1 MPGWL
6 QGALVAVAVTAG
18 LAFAFR
24 RPAELR
30 YSIVTLGLAVLSG
43 LVPGGRVLTVPLV
56 MVLVMIWIFWAA
68 RRSAEREE
76 L

>member
-1 MPGWL
+1 MPVGL
-6 QGALVAVAVTAG
+6 QIVLIVVATVVLAG
-18 LAFAFR
+18 VFR

-30 YSIVTLGLAVLSG
+30 YSILTIGFAVLSMI
-43 LVPGGRVLTVPLV
+43 VPGGRVLTIPVVL
-56 MVLVMIWIFWAA
+56 VLVMIWIFWAA

>member
-1 MPGWL
+1 MPVWL
-6 QGALVAVAVTAG
+6 LSLLVLAATVALTG
-18 LAFAFR
+18 IFR

-30 YSIVTLGLAVLSG
+30 YSMLAIGFTVLS
-43 LVPGGRVLTVPLV
+43 LVVPGGRVLTIPFALI
-56 MVLVMIWIFWAA
+56 LVMIWIFWAA